1 LALTSINHAGFAMEH
16 AGRLTELVMGLLV
29 AKFGDEELATTLNGL
44 TQVRDSLRQSA
55 IARFGDAN
63 PFLDPTA

>member
-1 LALTSINHAGFAMEH
+1 MEH

-55 IARFGDAN
+55 IVRFGDAN

>member
-1 LALTSINHAGFAMEH
+1 
-16 AGRLTELVMGLLV
+16 MGLLV

>member
-1 LALTSINHAGFAMEH
+1 MSFCPSIISDGP
-16 AGRLTELVMGLLV
+16 LPVMGLLV
-29 AKFGDEELATTLNGL
+29 AKFGDEEPATTLNGL
-44 TQVRDSLRQSA
+44 TQVRDSWRQSA